1 MTNMPPSG
9 SNLRGAVDLSSLVN
23 RSAPAAS
30 GSAGQNAPVTGAP
43 VGGASAPSGAVAV
56 PSLVLNGTDTNF
68 GELLELSSRVPVIVG
83 LWASWSEPSVALMAV
98 MEKLIVGLGG
108 QFVFARVDIDANPQL
123 AQAFQAQSVP
133 TVAAVITGQPVQLF
147 NGPLAEEQISE
158 LLGRVVELAA
168 QQGVTG
174 TAEAADA
181 EASTDSEPVPVPDEP
196 LPPHHLEAYEA
207 IEAGDYATAQVEYR
221 TALAQNP
228 NDTMAVAGLAQVSLL
243 ARLQGKTI
251 DHIRNAAASAPD
263 DLEAQLLV
271 ADLDLSGG
279 HIEDAF
285 DRLLRL
291 FPAQPAPGRNSIRER
306 ILELFEVIGIDDP
319 RVAPTRARLAA
330 LLY

>member
-23 RSAPAAS
+23 RGQAGAAS
-30 GSAGQNAPVTGAP
+30 GASQGAPTSGAP
-43 VGGASAPSGAVAV
+43 VGQRAAPSGVVQV
-56 PSLVLNGTDTNF
+56 PSLVLDGTDANF
-68 GELLELSSRVPVIVG
+68 GELLELSSQVPVIVG
-83 LWASWSEPSVALMAV
+83 LWASWSEPSGALMSV
-98 MEKLIVGLGG
+98 LERLITGFAGR
-108 QFVFARVDIDANPQL
+108 FVLARVDIDANPQL
-123 AQAFQAQSVP
+123 TQAFQAQSVP

-147 NGPLAEEQISE
+147 NGPLADDQISDVLE
-158 LLGRVVELAA
+158 RVLELAS

-174 TAEAADA
+174 TAEAANATGKDEP
-181 EASTDSEPVPVPDEP
+181 EAAVEEP
-196 LPPHHLEAYEA
+196 LPPHHLEAYAA
-207 IEAGDYATAQVEYR
+207 IEAGDYATAQTEYR

-251 DHIRNAAASAPD
+251 DQIRNGAAAAPD
-263 DLEAQLLV
+263 DLDAQLLV

-285 DRLLRL
+285 DRLLSL
-291 FPAQPAPGRNSIRER
+291 FPQQLPPGRNTIRER
-306 ILELFEVIGIDDP
+306 ILELFEVIGAEDP
-319 RVAPTRARLAA
+319 RVGPTRKRLTA

>member
-1 MTNMPPSG
+1 MTNMPPLG

-23 RSAPAAS
+23 RAPAGTTPAAS
-30 GSAGQNAPVTGAP
+30 SGAP
-43 VGGASAPSGAVAV
+43 VAGGAAVPSGALTL
-56 PSLVLNGTDTNF
+56 PSLVLDGTDANF

-83 LWASWSEPSVALMAV
+83 LWASWSEPSTQLLVVL
-98 MEKLIVGLGG
+98 EKIVLGFAG
-108 QFVFARVDIDANPQL
+108 KFVLARVDIEANPQL

-147 NGPLAEEQISE
+147 NGPLGEEQITE
-158 LLGRVVELAA
+158 VLGRVLELAA

-181 EASTDSEPVPVPDEP
+181 DVEPVAAAPEP
-196 LPPHHLEAYEA
+196 LPPHHLEAYTA
-207 IEAGDYATAQVEYR
+207 IEAGDYATAQSEYR

-251 DHIRNAAASAPD
+251 DQIRNGAASAPD
-263 DLEAQLLV
+263 DLDAQLLV

-285 DRLLRL
+285 DRLLGL
-291 FPAQPAPGRNSIRER
+291 FPAQPAAGRNTIRER
-306 ILELFEVIGIDDP
+306 LLELFEVVGQDDP
-319 RVAPTRARLAA
+319 RVPPTRSRLTA